1 MQPKG
6 GSAAAVSSQA
16 AAGALVVA
24 TALHVAVGGVLSHCV
39 SVRHLQ
45 VPAGIGFILI
55 GAWTML
61 G

>member
-1 MQPKG
+1 M
-6 GSAAAVSSQA
+6 SSQA

-24 TALHVAVGGVLSHCV
+24 TALHVAVGGVLSHYV

-55 GAWTML
+55 GAWRIL